1 MHLDQLHKGMKAAG
15 GCCGKPVPRW
25 RGIKGVELS
34 AERGKE
40 GQICSHNKGVV
51 ESMEKSGPP
60 PAPHKR

>member
-1 MHLDQLHKGMKAAG
+1 MKAAG